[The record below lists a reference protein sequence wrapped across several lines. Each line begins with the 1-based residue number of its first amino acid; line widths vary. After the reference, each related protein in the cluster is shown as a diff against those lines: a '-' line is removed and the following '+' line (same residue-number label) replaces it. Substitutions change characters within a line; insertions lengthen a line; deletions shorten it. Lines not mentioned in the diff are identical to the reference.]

1 MFFRLFCLFLFW
13 RFVTTDDQQ
22 KDGICPPVLDIIIL
36 FDTSGGN
43 DTVFEQQKNWTIKIV
58 RDLPIHE
65 DAVRVGL
72 VQYSDDAKTEFNL
85 SKYSERNDIIKH
97 LETLVFMAGEDT
109 RTGVALNK
117 GEEEIFNYTG
127 GARLKATRLI
137 IVFTDGLSMDK
148 PTLAAKSLRRKGV
161 KIYTISVN
169 SIGFVPEMLGIVG
182 DADNVFGP
190 NDEDRIEERLLSE
203 VEHSRSCDV
212 QPKRNEK
219 TTSSFGLKTTEFIS
233 TSTSAESP
241 PTTKN
246 ATTTTTIFSSSTT
259 QSSSEEMESENNVED
274 IGHNETVTTELVK
287 LRDVTSPVS
296 WIEPVQLFTVETES
310 THENKVQNLTNL
322 MTSLSEETNTS
333 EAKNEDTEKKLD
345 EEVSKSTTPENITTT
360 EASTT
365 ISTTVPVVT
374 TICINPPTTTI
385 QTTMSSH
392 SSTKSFLVKLGVEK
406 EKVEKD
412 PLSKFLGR
420 DVSNSDLAKDS
431 LDISTIGNNS
441 NSSEILNS
449 SEETNSSSTNRFFF
463 STRVTFRPVSLT
475 SSTPSTTTA
484 TTTTTPTTTTTTTT
498 APTTKPSTTLAAS
511 SPPSTVKNEI
521 KESLT
526 KSTSVTPN
534 QKSSSLFKTLSA
546 VTAFPTLLSMEKAV
560 TLPINSVLGV
570 SKPIK
575 KKIRRIIKRRRNILP
590 SSQAKKVTEKVLE
603 VKRVP
608 TPTTPPIRST
618 LRPLIIEEKQE
629 ETFTSGVQCPMD
641 ILFVVDSSGSI
652 ARTYDTQKDYLT
664 QLIKKVEPSRSHRV
678 GLIQFAGPHIQKM
691 EWSFDTHSK
700 NSQLLSAIR
709 SVRHLTG
716 TTYIGAAL
724 ELSLILLD
732 SRRKHTETTVI
743 LISDG
748 FSQDDSTQQAKLLRQ
763 LPNVKMYAISLNKL
777 TNTKYLTDIV
787 GDRKNLFINDESQW
801 FEEFFTKKLR
811 CVPTTR

>member
-1 MFFRLFCLFLFW
+1 M
-13 RFVTTDDQQ
+13 
-22 KDGICPPVLDIIIL
+22 P
-36 FDTSGGN
+36 
-43 DTVFEQQKNWTIKIV
+43 
-58 RDLPIHE
+58 
-65 DAVRVGL
+65 
-72 VQYSDDAKTEFNL
+72 
-85 SKYSERNDIIKH
+85 
-97 LETLVFMAGEDT
+97 GEDT
-109 RTGVALNK
+109 KTGVALSK
-117 GEEEIFNYTG
+117 ADDEIFDYDG

-148 PTLAAKSLRRKGV
+148 PTLAAKALRRKGV

-190 NDEDRIEERLLSE
+190 TDEDRIEERLLGE
-203 VEHSRSCDV
+203 VESSRSCEI
-212 QPKRNEK
+212 QPKKNEK
-219 TTSSFGLKTTEFIS
+219 TTSSFGWRITDAAAIVSPVTEASVVSFNTTTESTSES
-233 TSTSAESP
+233 TSTTIASLNSSFES
-241 PTTKN
+241 N
-246 ATTTTTIFSSSTT
+246 
-259 QSSSEEMESENNVED
+259 ESENSVEN
-274 IGHNETVTTELVK
+274 IGHNETSTTDSSLSNVASTI
-287 LRDVTSPVS
+287 LPTSHT
-296 WIEPVQLFTVETES
+296 WKEPVQLFTVESES
-310 THENKVQNLTNL
+310 THENMVLNLTNL
-322 MTSLSEETNTS
+322 KTSLAEESNTS
-333 EAKNEDTEKKLD
+333 EAKDKTEVDQDSTSAQAVATKTTTDTVETSSAVVTIETKTGTRSTQT
-345 EEVSKSTTPENITTT
+345 EVSKDTV
-360 EASTT
+360 ASTT
-365 ISTTVPVVT
+365 VSTTLPPGT
-374 TICINPPTTTI
+374 TICINPPTSTETPSSSSS
-385 QTTMSSH
+385 TSSH
-392 SSTKSFLVKLGVEK
+392 LSTKSFLVKLGVEK
-406 EKVEKD
+406 EKKEKD

-420 DVSNSDLAKDS
+420 DVP
-431 LDISTIGNNS
+431 NS
-441 NSSEILNS
+441 NSVKDDTDLEKNKLDNS
-449 SEETNSSSTNRFFF
+449 SVEKSSENSSKTIEAKTPTSALPTSRFLF
-463 STRVTFRPVSLT
+463 STRVTFRPMST
-475 SSTPSTTTA
+475 TRTPTTPETTTTPSTTTS
-484 TTTTTPTTTTTTTT
+484 TTTTTTTT
-498 APTTKPSTTLAAS
+498 TPVTASKKSLKTETTIESTTS
-511 SPPSTVKNEI
+511 TTIQSPSF
-521 KESLT
+521 
-526 KSTSVTPN
+526 TPIS
-534 QKSSSLFKTLSA
+534 KSSLSLQTLSE

-560 TLPINSVLGV
+560 TLPINNAVTALGV

-575 KKIRRIIKRRRNILP
+575 KKIRRIIKRRRNIL
-590 SSQAKKVTEKVLE
+590 SSSKAKKVTAKVLE

-618 LRPLIIEEKQE
+618 LRPLIIEEKE
-629 ETFTSGVQCPMD
+629 EEIFSASVQCPMD